1 MLSIRGSAVSVVAFL
16 YIVFKVYILI
26 ANFVTLGA
34 PPPFRRV
41 VVLGGLPYLLF
52 LT

>member
-1 MLSIRGSAVSVVAFL
+1 MLSIRGSAVRVVAFL

-34 PPPFRRV
+34 PLPFDE
-41 VVLGGLPYLLF
+41 VLCGGGF
-52 LT
+52 LIFFF